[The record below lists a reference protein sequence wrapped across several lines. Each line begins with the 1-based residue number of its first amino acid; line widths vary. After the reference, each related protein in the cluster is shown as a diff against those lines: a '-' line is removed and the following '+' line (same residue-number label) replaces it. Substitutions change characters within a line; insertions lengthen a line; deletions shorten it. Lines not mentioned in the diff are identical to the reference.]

1 MIMNKSKAT
10 FEDRVED
17 WALRVIQ
24 ARRIRREGDSVDT
37 YQMIRDID
45 EIIAEGFHHDPVLG
59 GVNDDNGQF
68 DV

>member
-1 MIMNKSKAT
+1 MTNKDNAT

-24 ARRIRREGDSVDT
+24 ARRIRREGDAVDT

-45 EIIAEGFHHDPVLG
+45 EIIAEGFHHDPVLPAAEDLTAG
-59 GVNDDNGQF
+59 S
-68 DV
+68 

>member
-1 MIMNKSKAT
+1 MLLNKDKAT

-24 ARRIRREGDSVDT
+24 ARRIRREGDAVDT

-45 EIIAEGFHHDPVLG
+45 EIIAEGFHHDPVLRG
-59 GVNDDNGQF
+59 E
-68 DV
+68 

>member
-1 MIMNKSKAT
+1 MLLNKDKAT

-37 YQMIRDID
+37 YKMIRDID
-45 EIIAEGFHHDPVLG
+45 SIIAEGFHHDPVLG
-59 GVNDDNGQF
+59 GE
-68 DV
+68 

>member
-1 MIMNKSKAT
+1 MTSKDKAT

-24 ARRIRREGDSVDT
+24 ARRIRREGDTVDT

-45 EIIAEGFHHDPVLG
+45 EIIAEEFHHDPVLKG
-59 GVNDDNGQF
+59 E
-68 DV
+68 

>member
-1 MIMNKSKAT
+1 MLLNKDKAT

-24 ARRIRREGDSVDT
+24 ARRIIREGDAVDT

-45 EIIAEGFHHDPVLG
+45 EIIAEGFHHDPVLR
-59 GVNDDNGQF
+59 
-68 DV
+68 

>member
-1 MIMNKSKAT
+1 MTSKDEAT

-24 ARRIRREGDSVDT
+24 ARRIRREGDAVDT

-45 EIIAEGFHHDPVLG
+45 EIIAEGFHHDHVLKG
-59 GVNDDNGQF
+59 E
-68 DV
+68 